1 MKNFLKPI
9 AIMFFAS
16 ITLLLSWCNQGRS
29 LLINV
34 FETWTVVKNATLEE
48 DSSKE
53 NQVVCKKFF
62 EFKNERWANNLDI
75 QYDNFFDN
83 FIQVQ
88 DDVVKSLRSRVE
100 IADRDACLI
109 WDYFIFFP
117 PISEFAC
124 ERILSYDIS
133 KDVLAESL
141 FGAEQWVCASKFG
154 EITDSYVEYF
164 WIMADAILNVEFEGK
179 YFYKSN
185 TQELTRKERV
195 FDKWSEHLN
204 TER

>member
-9 AIMFFAS
+9 GITFLFC
-16 ITLLLSWCNQGRS
+16 ITLLLSGCNQRRS
-29 LLINV
+29 LSINV
-34 FETWTVVKNATLEE
+34 FETWAVIENTSIQA

-53 NQVVCKKFF
+53 NQIVCKKFS
-62 EFKNERWANNLDI
+62 EFKNEAWAKNLDI

-100 IADRDACLI
+100 ISDRDACVF

-124 ERILSYDIS
+124 ERILRYDIS

-154 EITDSYVEYF
+154 EITDSYIEYF
-164 WIMADAILNVEFEGK
+164 WIMADAILTVEFEGK